1 MTDLSPNVEV
11 VLSSDLFDDDPCLES
26 MSVPALAV
34 LDAYM
39 TGFGWLDSPTK
50 KDCRGVAAALR
61 AAADQVVPEEPE
73 PKWWEPVRPHFNRQR
88 IRRRFLAI
96 AAELEGAQ

>member
-1 MTDLSPNVEV
+1 MSELSPNTEV

-26 MSVPALAV
+26 VSAPALAV

-39 TGFGWLDSPTK
+39 TGFGWLDGPTK

-61 AAADQVVPEEPE
+61 AAALHLYSEEYE
-73 PKWWEPVRPHFNRQR
+73 TCGGASYALMVDVDD
-88 IRRRFLAI
+88 ILAL
-96 AAELEGAQ
+96 AAELEAQ

>member
-26 MSVPALAV
+26 MSAPALAV
-34 LDAYM
+34 LGAYM
-39 TGFGWLDSPTK
+39 SGYGWLDGPTK

-61 AAADQVVPEEPE
+61 ALDSQLGHDVLG
-73 PKWWEPVRPHFNRQR
+73 VRAVDSSQ
-88 IRRRFLAI
+88 IFLI
-96 AAELEGAQ
+96 ANELEGADG